1 MGSSAIIVA
10 IDKELARLHD
20 VRAKIIQK
28 EKASNAG
35 KKHGRSGAAPAK
47 AKRQLSPAARARI
60 AEAQRKRWA
69 AVRKEKRKGSE

>member
-1 MGSSAIIVA
+1 MGSSAIIAA

-20 VRAKIIQK
+20 VRTRILQK
-28 EKASNAG
+28 EKTSKAG
-35 KKHGRSGAAPAK
+35 KGRGPSGAAPQK

-69 AVRKEKRKGSE
+69 AVRKEKRKGLE